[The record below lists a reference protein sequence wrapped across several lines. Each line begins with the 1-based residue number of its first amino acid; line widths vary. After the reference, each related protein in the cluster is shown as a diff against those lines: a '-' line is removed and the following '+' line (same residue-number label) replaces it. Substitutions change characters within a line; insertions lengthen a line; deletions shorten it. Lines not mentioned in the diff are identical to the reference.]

1 MSGSPWF
8 WVVVGI
14 LTAGFALVDLEAL
27 RRRSLSRMHGVA
39 VAAYVLAWGSLL
51 VYGLPIAPLGS
62 ISYVIPFAAR
72 VGAAIVFAGGQLLA
86 ELVREERKLTGRSEQ
101 LPPVP
106 HHVLTADELAEAERY
121 DDEWL
126 AEDRERERRL
136 TEPPAS
142 A

>member
-72 VGAAIVFAGGQLLA
+72 VGAAIVFADGQLLA

>member
-62 ISYVIPFAAR
+62 ISYVIPFAVR
-72 VGAAIVFAGGQLLA
+72 VGAAVIFAGGQLVA
-86 ELVREERKLTGRSEQ
+86 ELVREERKLTGKAQ
-101 LPPVP
+101 PLPPVP
-106 HHVLTADELAEAERY
+106 QHVLTADELAEAERY
-121 DDEWL
+121 DTEWQV
-126 AEDRERERRL
+126 ADRERERRL
-136 TEPPAS
+136 REPPGS

>member
-1 MSGSPWF
+1 MSGSPWL
-8 WVVVGI
+8 WIVVGI

-39 VAAYVLAWGSLL
+39 VAVYVLAWGSLL

-86 ELVREERKLTGRSEQ
+86 EVVREERKLTGGSEQ
-101 LPPVP
+101 VPPVP

-121 DDEWL
+121 DDEWQ

-136 TEPPAS
+136 REPPAS
-142 A
+142 G